1 MKCLYVSHQAHLVS
15 DLEKYLIDFI
25 HNVCVRAVLSHI
37 GLFATPWTVA
47 RQAPV
52 SVGFS
57 GKECWSVLPCPS
69 LAELLDPG
77 IKPASLVSPE
87 LQGDFFF
94 YHYATREALLFTVL
108 DLQVSIPRWL
118 SGKEGICQ

>member
-1 MKCLYVSHQAHLVS
+1 MLFSVIS
-15 DLEKYLIDFI
+15 D
-25 HNVCVRAVLSHI
+25 S
-37 GLFATPWTVA
+37 ATPWTVA

-52 SVGFS
+52 SMGFS

-69 LAELLDPG
+69 LVELLDPG

-87 LQGDFFF
+87 LQVDFFFF

-118 SGKEGICQ
+118 SGKEGTCQ